1 VQNPEVAK
9 KIKGKILTN
18 NTIDAALN
26 ELSLVKDFS
35 RDENKIDFIHRTVDG
50 IDMYF
55 VSNKTNEA
63 ISETVEFRTT
73 NEQVEYWDPVSAK
86 QYKVVNAQSK
96 NGTTK
101 LNLNLS
107 ALESAFIVF
116 TDVDRDLPIYK
127 ESPNSQTTEISGP
140 WEVSFPE
147 NWGAPTSVK
156 LNELISW
163 TDHEEKGINYFSGT
177 ASYENSFTVSKE
189 AINNKKPITID
200 LGEVYDVAEIF
211 VNGNSA
217 GVLWTYPYQLNI
229 ENFVTE
235 GYNKLEVK
243 ITNLWINR
251 LTGDL
256 TLPEEKRFC
265 KTNVPAVTE
274 EDTGY
279 GDLTWRIQ
287 TSGLL
292 GPVMLK
298 TIN

>member
-1 VQNPEVAK
+1 M
-9 KIKGKILTN
+9 L
-18 NTIDAALN
+18 
-26 ELSLVKDFS
+26 KDFS
-35 RDENKIDFIHRTVDG
+35 RAADKIDFIHRNVDG

-63 ISETVEFRTT
+63 IIETVEFRTT
-73 NEQVEYWDPVSAK
+73 NKQVEFWDPVTSK
-86 QYKVVNAQSK
+86 QFKITNAQS
-96 NGTTK
+96 GEGITK
-101 LNLNLS
+101 VILKL
-107 ALESAFIVF
+107 AAQGSAFIVF
-116 TDVDRDLPIYK
+116 TKEDRELEAYNPSTETQMIAIG
-127 ESPNSQTTEISGP
+127 SP
-140 WEVSFPE
+140 WKLSFPE

-163 TDHEEKGINYFSGT
+163 TDHEEKGVNYFSGT
-177 ASYENSFTVSKE
+177 ASYENNFTISKE

-256 TLPEEKRFC
+256 TLPEEKDFAERMF
-265 KTNVPAVTE
+265 
-274 EDTGY
+274 
-279 GDLTWRIQ
+279 Q
-287 TSGLL
+287 Q
-292 GPVMLK
+292 
-298 TIN
+298 